1 VLPERASAKI
11 SSSLPHYS
19 YVNNENR
26 DCYRGLTGHRS
37 RPSESLFGKSINTVS
52 PGIIRTPMHKAETHD
67 YLKSFQPMGRMGEV
81 DEVVDAVIYLDDAMF
96 VTGEVLHID
105 GGAHAGKW

>member
-1 VLPERASAKI
+1 
-11 SSSLPHYS
+11 
-19 YVNNENR
+19 
-26 DCYRGLTGHRS
+26 
-37 RPSESLFGKSINTVS
+37 
-52 PGIIRTPMHKAETHD
+52 MHKAETHD

-105 GGAHAGKW
+105 GGAHVGKW